1 MTEPPSRPPDAD
13 AADRELLGPGLVHE
27 LRQPLTALDAGLKLV
42 ARDLGTIVTTL
53 DGWTIATGQLAR
65 IQETL
70 DTFQQL
76 MAGRHAQAP
85 FLVEP
90 VVRRAVATSRLR
102 LEAARER
109 LALVVE
115 RDVPGAW
122 GSAQALHHA
131 VVNLL
136 SNALD
141 AVEEAGGKGRIEVRV
156 LRSPEDGRAQVR
168 VSDEGVGIPAYR
180 RARLFRAGYTTKR
193 RGKGS
198 GLGLALSRRMLRGAG
213 GELRLAPDGDSAR
226 REWARTELVI
236 DCAASATDPA
246 PQDVSRARS
255 IRRAAT
261 AAVVGAALLV
271 GVGLAWAGLERPV
284 RGGDAAPAVV
294 SAPDRR
300 DDVELER
307 VEGTLERLGPGGWE
321 PLPAGQL
328 LRADDTI
335 RTDAISRAI
344 LAIGDRARVTV
355 SDATQLTVR
364 ENTGAAQRLRLS
376 RGRISVDHQPDG
388 ARVLLVESDDGGSVA
403 RAGAARF
410 SVLASG
416 RSLAVATDT
425 GVVRLQAAGGSVD
438 IGAGQQAVSF
448 RGEPP
453 DPTMPI
459 PAAVLLKIAR
469 TALGEGVCAVDGLAE
484 RGAEVRVE
492 GHLVEVRSDGRFSVR
507 LPARR
512 GAMRATVVTR
522 DAAGHVAER
531 RVPCAP
537 IGPEQ
542 EVSDFA
548 VRWGQDVSPR
558 RRR

>member
-1 MTEPPSRPPDAD
+1 
-13 AADRELLGPGLVHE
+13 
-27 LRQPLTALDAGLKLV
+27 
-42 ARDLGTIVTTL
+42 
-53 DGWTIATGQLAR
+53 
-65 IQETL
+65 
-70 DTFQQL
+70 
-76 MAGRHAQAP
+76 
-85 FLVEP
+85 
-90 VVRRAVATSRLR
+90 
-102 LEAARER
+102 
-109 LALVVE
+109 
-115 RDVPGAW
+115 
-122 GSAQALHHA
+122 
-131 VVNLL
+131 
-136 SNALD
+136 
-141 AVEEAGGKGRIEVRV
+141 
-156 LRSPEDGRAQVR
+156 
-168 VSDEGVGIPAYR
+168 
-180 RARLFRAGYTTKR
+180 
-193 RGKGS
+193 
-198 GLGLALSRRMLRGAG
+198 MLRGAG
-213 GELRLAPDGDSAR
+213 GELRLAPDGDPAR

-284 RGGDAAPAVV
+284 RGGDAAPAVA

-355 SDATQLTVR
+355 SDATQLTLR
-364 ENTGAAQRLRLS
+364 ENTVAAQRLRLS